1 MPTKGSVEE
10 TLSREQR
17 EALIGLRRRLRAYR
31 SCEKPWSEV
40 PVELQR
46 EAVRMID
53 GGVAA
58 TYIRGVCEVPS
69 SHLARWVSSK
79 PSPPRPATRVS
90 RPRVGEA
97 PTPAPRVLRVVPD
110 TEPTTDDGAVSV
122 TVQMGPWQLSLH
134 LTGPVG
140 SSACCP

>member
-1 MPTKGSVEE
+1 MPTKGAMEE

-17 EALIGLRRRLRAYR
+17 EALIGLRRRLGAYR
-31 SCEKPWSEV
+31 SCARPWSEV

-53 GGVAA
+53 GGIAA

-79 PSPPRPATRVS
+79 PSSPRPAARAS
-90 RPRVGEA
+90 RSLVGAE

-110 TEPTTDDGAVSV
+110 AEPTTDDAVVSV
-122 TVQMGPWQLSLH
+122 TVQMGPWQLSLRVA
-134 LTGPVG
+134 GPLG